1 MTKSVASNVLNRLG
15 FLAAAVAFV
24 AAPAQAAA
32 GSTDCPKFK
41 AMFAS
46 WKAMDGGAKAAVSV
60 PSAKPVKTA
69 ALTSNYGPRT
79 HPVLGGTRM
88 HSGLDLA
95 GPVGT
100 PIYATADGYVGRANY
115 QGAYGNLVE
124 LEHGAGVQTRYAHLS
139 SMLVRPGQRVTR
151 GQLIARMGSTGRST
165 GSHLHYEVRLDGQAV
180 NPELFVRTEGYV
192 MAAKSRADLAE
203 RLAMG
208 GPEE

>member
-1 MTKSVASNVLNRLG
+1 MTKFAFNVVSRFG
-15 FLAAAVAFV
+15 FLAAGMLAV
-24 AAPAQAAA
+24 AAPAQAA
-32 GSTDCPKFK
+32 GSADCPKFK
-41 AMFAS
+41 AMFSS
-46 WKAMDGGAKAAVSV
+46 WKAMDGGMRATASV
-60 PSAKPVKTA
+60 PSAKPVQTA

-100 PIYATADGYVGRANY
+100 PIYATADGYVGRASY

-124 LEHGAGVQTRYAHLS
+124 LEHGAGTQTRYAHLS
-139 SMLVRPGQRVTR
+139 SMLVRPGQRVTK
-151 GQLIARMGSTGRST
+151 GQMIARMGSTGRST
-165 GSHLHYEVRLDGQAV
+165 GSHLHYEVRLDGRAV

-192 MAAKSRADLAE
+192 LAVKSRANLAE